1 MAEGKTNTQVVLD
14 DSAEITVVRGG
25 IRVQFNANGGIDVY
39 GNAPVTLHAPVNDV
53 APQPQVKAEPQ
64 VGDRMEDGTV
74 FGGISPDTNKPMYVR
89 PADEPLTMKWKQA
102 MDYAA
107 RFEGHGKPV
116 GTFRVPTEGE
126 LNVLF
131 QNRAKIGGFNETGS
145 YPAGWYWSST
155 QIGNDIAR
163 GQRFSDGR
171 RNWHGKYGHSSVR
184 LVRS

>member
-1 MAEGKTNTQVVLD
+1 MAEGKAKTEVVLD
-14 DSAEITVVRGG
+14 DGVEITVVRGG
-25 IRVQFNANGGIDVY
+25 IKIQFNANGGIDVY

-53 APQPQVKAEPQ
+53 VPQPQVKTEPQ
-64 VGDRMEDGTV
+64 VGDRMDDGTV

-89 PADEPLTMKWKQA
+89 PADESLTMKWKQA

-116 GTFRVPTEGE
+116 GTFRLPTEGE

-145 YPAGWYWSST
+145 HPAGWYWSSA
-155 QIGNDIAR
+155 QDDGNGAR
-163 GQRFSDGR
+163 GQRFSDGTR
-171 RNWHGKYGHSSVR
+171 GWHYKSGHSLVR